1 MNIGL
6 YLGATALNTLERWQ
20 ESIANNMAS
29 SQVPGYRKREV
40 QFTSQGAGQ
49 IPFGHGISA
58 AAVAGQFPA
67 LRMAVN
73 FAPGQIHGTGRD
85 LDVAIRGEGFFEV
98 ELEDGTRAY
107 TRAGSFHLSPERV
120 LVDAQGRPVLGEGGA
135 PLQLLPDGGPL
146 TISRD
151 GTVSQGALE
160 VGRIGVVRFDDPQQL
175 EPLSGGLFR
184 APAGVDPTPLAEASL
199 QQGAIESSNVSAI
212 EEMVNLVAVTRAYQA
227 AQKVVSTRDDLLEK
241 TLRALT

>member
-40 QFTSQGAGQ
+40 QFATQLAGQ
-49 IPFGHGISA
+49 IPFGQGVA
-58 AAVAGQFPA
+58 AGAVAGEFPA
-67 LRMAVN
+67 LKRAIN

-107 TRAGSFHLSPERV
+107 TRDGSLHLSPERT
-120 LVDAQGRPVLGEGGA
+120 LVDSQGRPVLGEGGA

-146 TISRD
+146 TIARD
-151 GTVSQGALE
+151 GTVSQGTLE
-160 VGRIGVVRFDDPQQL
+160 VGRLAIVRFDDPQQL

-184 APAGVDPTPLAEASL
+184 APVGVNPIPVEQASL
-199 QQGAIESSNVSAI
+199 QQGALEASNVSAI
-212 EEMVNLVAVTRAYQA
+212 ESMVNLVNVTRAYQA
-227 AQKVVSTRDDLLEK
+227 AQKVVSTRDELLEK